1 MAENLNF
8 NANSS
13 VCYDNEESNCEIYG
27 RLYNWETATSACP
40 DGWHLSTKDEWDI
53 LSDSM
58 GGNDTLGK
66 HLKAVSGWNNGNG
79 QDTYGF
85 TALPG
90 GYLHSYGNF
99 IYIGSQSWWWTST
112 NIDIYSAYSSYAGS
126 EQFAY
131 RPSNDKRNML
141 SVRCIQD
148 LIPQQ

>member
-53 LSDSM
+53 LNDYA
-58 GGNDTLGK
+58 GGIDTFGK
-66 HLKAVSGWNNGNG
+66 HLKAAIGWNLGNG

-85 TALPG
+85 AAIPG
-90 GYLHSYGNF
+90 GLAYSSGIFVYLGDKTY
-99 IYIGSQSWWWTST
+99 WWTST
-112 NIDIYSAYSSYAGS
+112 NIDNYSAYSSYMGS
-126 EQFAY
+126 EDYAY
-131 RPSNDKRNML
+131 RLNDDKRSKY